1 MITKIK
7 DIEETLLKNKPFFLG
22 LAMIVVV
29 LYHFYNV
36 STAWHPYMK
45 LLIPGFIGVDWFM
58 FFSGY
63 SLCYSWVKNSIG
75 VFYSRRA
82 KRIIPMYLVF
92 SILATFL
99 FALLRLSGGGGGYCI
114 GSQRFI
120 LDLLC
125 NITTLNYYGVGGFF
139 LDWYLP
145 AIILFYLFFPLL
157 YHLNISFK
165 FSPIV
170 LALICGSILYLTD
183 LKWWFD
189 VAIAR
194 IPIFCLGILFFV
206 DQSEN
211 RKTSLFSS
219 WAFLVLFFIGIVFR
233 LRGCFLTDMVSPVVM
248 LLIAYV
254 VNKHLTILT
263 SKAGRA
269 IIFIGKHSLE
279 IYIGNVLSCIIIG
292 SFSFNQ
298 VVVLVLYITLN
309 ILISSMMILVNNGIG
324 ILFNRNNKKTK

>member
-1 MITKIK
+1 MNKTI
-7 DIEETLLKNKPFFLG
+7 DTLLKNKPFFLG
-22 LAMIVVV
+22 LAMIAVVMF
-29 LYHFYNV
+29 HFYSASV
-36 STAWHPYMK
+36 AWHSYMK
-45 LLIPGFIGVDWFM
+45 FLIPGFIGVDWFM

-63 SLCYSWVKNSIG
+63 SLCYSWKQNSTG
-75 VFYSRRA
+75 VFYARRA

-99 FALLRLSGGGGGYCI
+99 FALLRLSGGGYCV

-157 YHLNISFK
+157 YHLNSSFK

-183 LKWWFD
+183 LKWWYD

-211 RKTSLFSS
+211 RKISLVSCL
-219 WAFLVLFFIGIVFR
+219 AFFALFFVGIAFR
-233 LRGCFLTDMVSPVVM
+233 LRGCFLTDMVSPVV
-248 LLIAYV
+248 LFIIAYFV
-254 VNKHLTILT
+254 SKHSAVLT
-263 SKAGRA
+263 SKVGRA
-269 IIFIGKHSLE
+269 FEFVGKHSLE
-279 IYIGNVLSCIIIG
+279 IYIGNVLTSLIIG
-292 SFSFNQ
+292 SFPLNQ
-298 VVVLVLYITLN
+298 VVVLILYITLN
-309 ILISSMMILVNNGIG
+309 ILVSWLMIAVNNGIG
-324 ILFNRNNKKTK
+324 LLLKRNNQKTI